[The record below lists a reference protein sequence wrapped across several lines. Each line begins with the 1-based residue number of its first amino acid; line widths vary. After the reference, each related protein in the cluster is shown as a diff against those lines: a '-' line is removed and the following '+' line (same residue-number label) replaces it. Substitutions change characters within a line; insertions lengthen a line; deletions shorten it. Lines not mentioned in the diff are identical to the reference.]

1 MSMSDMEFR
10 AVLLDQMKDY
20 LDGRITKEEYYDQ
33 AEPFYTEYANTYEN
47 PLFHKCFMDT
57 VPENLGCVALLAC
70 QNKRERKKRIGMI
83 LSILVYTFF
92 SRMFD
97 LMLPPVA
104 KHSIVVA

>member
-47 PLFHKCFMDT
+47 PLFH
-57 VPENLGCVALLAC
+57 
-70 QNKRERKKRIGMI
+70 
-83 LSILVYTFF
+83 
-92 SRMFD
+92 
-97 LMLPPVA
+97 
-104 KHSIVVA
+104 

>member
-57 VPENLGCVALLAC
+57 VPEACLFYIDEPGLTSEIKESKFHEALQEAYVTLE
-70 QNKRERKKRIGMI
+70 K
-83 LSILVYTFF
+83 L
-92 SRMFD
+92 
-97 LMLPPVA
+97 
-104 KHSIVVA
+104 

>member
-57 VPENLGCVALLAC
+57 VPEAC
-70 QNKRERKKRIGMI
+70 LFYIDEPGLTSEIKESKFHEASG
-83 LSILVYTFF
+83 SE
-92 SRMFD
+92 
-97 LMLPPVA
+97 
-104 KHSIVVA
+104 HSELIRV